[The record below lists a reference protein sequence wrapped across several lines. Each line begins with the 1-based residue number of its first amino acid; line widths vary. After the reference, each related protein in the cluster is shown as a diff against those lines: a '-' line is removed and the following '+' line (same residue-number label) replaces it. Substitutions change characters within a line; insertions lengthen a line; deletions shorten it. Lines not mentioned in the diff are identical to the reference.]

1 MKIISVDPVYEGKF
15 LKFYHYKLDDGR
27 KYEVISRH
35 QVNMENINNN
45 LSDAVDIIA
54 FDPTFQK
61 VLVIKEWRPPAND
74 YIYAFPAGLRDAGET
89 IVETATRELF
99 EETGA
104 TIKTI
109 FKILPPAYQSAGMTN
124 ETVASVICIAEG
136 DLINT
141 NASIHEDIT
150 PLWISKKEVKQ
161 LFDSNK
167 KFSGR
172 CQMVLW
178 MWAYDNFFLNKDFF

>member
-1 MKIISVDPVYEGKF
+1 MKIIDIKPVYEGKF

-27 KYEVISRH
+27 NYEVISRH
-35 QVNMENINNN
+35 PVNMDNINNN
-45 LSDAVDIIA
+45 LFDAVDIIA
-54 FDPTFQK
+54 FDSTFQK

-89 IVETATRELF
+89 INETASRELF

-109 FKILPPAYQSAGMTN
+109 LKILPPAYQSAGMTN
-124 ETVASVICIAEG
+124 EAVASVICIAEG
-136 DLINT
+136 NLVNEH
-141 NASIHEDIT
+141 ASIHEDIT
-150 PLWISKKEVKQ
+150 PLWLTKTKVKH
-161 LFDSNK
+161 LFESNQ

-178 MWAYDNFFLNKDFF
+178 MWAYDNFF